1 MFLFVGLGN
10 PGPKHAGQRHN
21 IGFMTVDA
29 IARRHGFGPFRARF
43 QGLISEGAI
52 AGQPVRI
59 LKPLTFMNES
69 GRSVGEA
76 LRFFKLRSAH
86 VYTFYDDLDLKP
98 GKCRVKIG
106 GGAGGHNGL
115 RSLDAHIGKEYW
127 RVRLGIGH
135 PGHKER
141 VLAYVLQDFAK
152 AERTS
157 WLPKLLDAAADDAGL
172 LVQGEENAFMSRMSH
187 AVFPPPPKPPKP
199 PKVERENRA
208 EPLPEP
214 FPSGPITAKQ
224 EN

>member
-10 PGPKHAGQRHN
+10 PGPKHSGQRHN
-21 IGFMTVDA
+21 IGFMAVDE

-43 QGLISEGAI
+43 QGLISEGTI
-52 AGQPVRI
+52 GGQPVRL
-59 LKPLTFMNES
+59 LKPTTFMNES

-76 LRFFKLRSAH
+76 VRFFKLRTAH

-127 RVRLGIGH
+127 RIRLGIGH
-135 PGHKER
+135 PGHKDR
-141 VLAYVLQDFAK
+141 VYAYVLQDFAK

-157 WLPKLLDAAADDAGL
+157 WLPKLLDVVSDEAGF
-172 LVQGEENAFMSRMSH
+172 LVQGEENAFMSRLAH
-187 AVFPPPPKPPKP
+187 AVFPPPPKPPRP
-199 PKVERENRA
+199 PEEAAGQQVETPAAKSELA
-208 EPLPEP
+208 KKL
-214 FPSGPITAKQ
+214 TKQ

>member
-21 IGFMTVDA
+21 IGFMAVDE
-29 IARRHGFGPFRARF
+29 IARRHGFSAFRARF
-43 QGLISEGAI
+43 QGLISEGTI
-52 AGQPVRI
+52 AGQLVRL
-59 LKPLTFMNES
+59 LKPMTFMNES

-76 LRFFKLRSAH
+76 LRFFKLRTPH

-115 RSLDAHIGKEYW
+115 RSMDSHISKEYW

-135 PGHKER
+135 PGHKDK
-141 VLAYVLQDFAK
+141 VHAYVLQDFVK

-172 LVQGEENAFMSRMSH
+172 LVQGEENAFMSRMAQ

-199 PKVERENRA
+199 ANVTQDDDSKLPLENIKMVRN
-208 EPLPEP
+208 
-214 FPSGPITAKQ
+214 KNQQ

>member
-43 QGLISEGAI
+43 QGLISEGMI
-52 AGQPVRI
+52 ASQPVRI
-59 LKPLTFMNES
+59 LKPLTYMNES

-135 PGHKER
+135 PGHKDR

-187 AVFPPPPKPPKP
+187 LVFPPAAKPPIP
-199 PKVERENRA
+199 PMGERENRA
-208 EPLPEP
+208 QPLPVA
-214 FPSGPITAKQ
+214 FPSGPIAAKQ

>member
-21 IGFMTVDA
+21 IGFMAVDE

-43 QGLISEGAI
+43 RGLISEGTI
-52 AGQPVRI
+52 AGQPVRL
-59 LKPLTFMNES
+59 LKPMTYMNES
-69 GRSVGEA
+69 GQSVGEA
-76 LRFFKLRSAH
+76 LRFFKLRTAH
-86 VYTFYDDLDLKP
+86 VYAFYDDLDLKP

-115 RSLDAHIGKEYW
+115 RSLDSHISKEYW

-135 PGHKER
+135 PGHKDR
-141 VLAYVLQDFAK
+141 VHAYVLQDFAK

-157 WLPKLLDAAADDAGL
+157 WVPKLLDAVADDAGL
-172 LVQGEENAFMSRMSH
+172 LVQGEENGFMSRVAQ

-199 PKVERENRA
+199 PEEAAERRSKASPADA
-208 EPLPEP
+208 EMVKT
-214 FPSGPITAKQ
+214 ITSQ

>member
-21 IGFMTVDA
+21 IA

>member
-21 IGFMTVDA
+21 IGFMMVDA